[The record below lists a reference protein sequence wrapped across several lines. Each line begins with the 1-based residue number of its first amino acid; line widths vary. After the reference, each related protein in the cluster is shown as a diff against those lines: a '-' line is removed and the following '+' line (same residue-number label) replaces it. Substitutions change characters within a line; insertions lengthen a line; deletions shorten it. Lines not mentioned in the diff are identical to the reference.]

1 MRLFTVC
8 ADGCRVLTVNAGNE
22 QEAMD
27 ALGVLLGNV
36 DWLSVRVA
44 SVDECLAWNASA
56 LEARRDT
63 REAPLASTPARL
75 PVVQATKKK
84 PRHAVTASRASEGAR
99 SDAAPASR
107 RVNRATGVQFP
118 VG

>member
-8 ADGCRVLTVNAGNE
+8 ADGRRMLTVNADSE

-84 PRHAVTASRASEGAR
+84 PRHAVTASRASENTR
-99 SDAAPASR
+99 PDAHRTSR
-107 RVNRATGVQFP
+107 RVNRATGDQFP
-118 VG
+118 AG